1 MTFEGNLIYVVCV
14 LVQTLWKGV
23 CIPRC
28 SWQSREK
35 DACAR
40 ATVYMPSLWKIILTT
55 VWTEVSHGYSP
66 LKDIH
71 LWSFRWIFTLDGYSP
86 LKFHVDIHLRRIFT
100 SEVSRGY
107 SSLKFQVDIYLK
119 FKVDIHFWSFTWIFT
134 PINMSRTWLCYRL
147 VIYTEWKMSCVC
159 VSYI

>member
-1 MTFEGNLIYVVCV
+1 MTFEGNLIYVVYV

-40 ATVYMPSLWKIILTT
+40 ATVYMPSLWKIILPT

-71 LWSFRWIFTLDGYSP
+71 LWSFTWIF
-86 LKFHVDIHLRRIFT
+86 IF
-100 SEVSRGY
+100 EVSRGY
-107 SSLKFQVDIYLK
+107 SSLK